1 MITGEL
7 HDSED
12 LLTHYDFRSVGWTD
26 NNNILRPGLWEMV
39 TAIFH
44 YFLTFYRENNQ
55 WEIEIKTIHHTN
67 PY

>member
-39 TAIFH
+39 TVIFH
-44 YFLTFYRENNQ
+44 YFLTFYREN
-55 WEIEIKTIHHTN
+55 KK
-67 PY
+67 